1 MLLKETHTQTDL
13 VFDINITIK
22 GKTDMPDISLQ
33 SSGKPDNDAD
43 NNQGLAA
50 ELARPQLAKPPM
62 YKVVLMND
70 DYTPMEFVVGVLIKF
85 FNLTVETATRVMLKV
100 HTEGRAVCGVYSR
113 DIAETKVQQV
123 NEFSK
128 ENQQPL
134 LCDLEIDG

>member
-1 MLLKETHTQTDL
+1 MLLKETDTQTDL
-13 VFDINITIK
+13 VFDTNLTIT
-22 GKTDMPDISLQ
+22 GKYDMPDISLQ
-33 SSGKPDNDAD
+33 SSGKPDSHAD
-43 NNQGLAA
+43 NQQGLAA

-62 YKVVLMND
+62 YKVMLMND

-134 LCDLEIDG
+134 LCDLEIDA

>member
-1 MLLKETHTQTDL
+1 MLLKETDTQTDL
-13 VFDINITIK
+13 VFDTNLTIT
-22 GKTDMPDISLQ
+22 GRYDMPDISLQ
-33 SSGKPDNDAD
+33 SSGKPDTDAD
-43 NNQGLAA
+43 NQQGLAA
-50 ELARPQLAKPPM
+50 ELARPQRAKPPM
-62 YKVVLMND
+62 YKVMLMND

-134 LCDLEIDG
+134 LCDLEIDA

>member
-1 MLLKETHTQTDL
+1 MVAMSDTTFLNRLRAQAQNSEQGDGNT
-13 VFDINITIK
+13 
-22 GKTDMPDISLQ
+22 
-33 SSGKPDNDAD
+33 
-43 NNQGLAA
+43 GLAIA
-50 ELARPQLAKPPM
+50 PSEPKLKKPPL

-128 ENQQPL
+128 EHQQPL
-134 LCDLEIDG
+134 MCDLEIDA

>member
-1 MLLKETHTQTDL
+1 MLLKETHKQADL
-13 VFDINITIK
+13 VLEINIAMK
-22 GKTDMPDISLQ
+22 VKSHMPDIRLQ
-33 SSGKPDNDAD
+33 SPGKPDKDGD

-50 ELARPQLAKPPM
+50 ELTRPQLAKPPM

-123 NEFSK
+123 NEFAK
-128 ENQQPL
+128 EHHQPL
-134 LCDLEIDG
+134 LCDLEIDA

>member
-1 MLLKETHTQTDL
+1 MLLKETDTQTDL

-22 GKTDMPDISLQ
+22 GKSDMLDITLQ
-33 SSGKPDNDAD
+33 SSGKPDSNAD

-50 ELARPQLAKPPM
+50 ELTRPKLAKPPM

-134 LCDLEIDG
+134 LCDLEIDA

>member
-1 MLLKETHTQTDL
+1 MLLKETDTQTDL
-13 VFDINITIK
+13 VFDINMTIE
-22 GKTDMPDISLQ
+22 GKSDMPDISLQ
-33 SSGKPDNDAD
+33 SSAKPDNHAD

-50 ELARPQLAKPPM
+50 QLTRPQLAKPPM

-128 ENQQPL
+128 EHQQPL
-134 LCDLEIDG
+134 MCDLEIDA

>member
-1 MLLKETHTQTDL
+1 
-13 VFDINITIK
+13 
-22 GKTDMPDISLQ
+22 
-33 SSGKPDNDAD
+33 
-43 NNQGLAA
+43 
-50 ELARPQLAKPPM
+50 
-62 YKVVLMND
+62 
-70 DYTPMEFVVGVLIKF
+70 
-85 FNLTVETATRVMLKV
+85 MLKV

>member
-1 MLLKETHTQTDL
+1 MLLKETDTQTDL
-13 VFDINITIK
+13 VFDINITIE
-22 GKTDMPDISLQ
+22 GKPDMPDISLQ
-33 SSGKPDNDAD
+33 SSGKPDSDAD

-50 ELARPQLAKPPM
+50 ELSRPQLAKPPM

-100 HTEGRAVCGVYSR
+100 HTEGKAVCGVYSR

-134 LCDLEIDG
+134 LCDLEIDA

>member
-1 MLLKETHTQTDL
+1 MLLKETHKQTDL
-13 VFDINITIK
+13 VLEINIAMK
-22 GKTDMPDISLQ
+22 GKSHMPDIRLQ
-33 SSGKPDNDAD
+33 SSGKPDKDAD

-50 ELARPQLAKPPM
+50 ELTRPQLAKPPM

-128 ENQQPL
+128 ENHQPL
-134 LCDLEIDG
+134 LCDLEIDA